1 MSIKETKNKTD
12 YVASIILAGG
22 LGTRLFP
29 LTQTRCKPAVG
40 FGGKFR
46 LIDVPISNSLN
57 AGIANIFVIS
67 QYFSSC
73 LYDHI
78 ICTYHF
84 DTFRH
89 HQIKLLTPEEHPLS
103 RICFEGSGDAVRKNL
118 EELLKTN
125 ASYFLI
131 LCGDQ
136 VYNMD
141 FQKLI
146 EFAKEKD
153 ADLVIASMKIE
164 EKEAQRMGVLKI
176 DQKQRVLDFFEKPK
190 KLTDVANFALIDKKT
205 THFLGSLGIYV
216 FKREAL
222 ISLLKEKGDDFG
234 MHLIPI
240 QIKKG
245 GTFTYTYDGYWVDIG
260 TIASFYQSNLDLLS
274 CPASFEVYNEESPIY
289 ARPKHIPSALIK
301 NSHIENSL
309 ISEGSIIESSH
320 IDHSV
325 IGLRSCI
332 KAGTKIDHSI
342 LIGNPCYAP
351 QNKFSI
357 GENCLI
363 KNSIIDEE
371 VHIGNH
377 VKLVNKKK
385 LTTFDGDGVYIRDG
399 IIIVATGA
407 HIPDNFEL

>member
-1 MSIKETKNKTD
+1 MLSKETKDKTD
-12 YVASIILAGG
+12 QVASIILAGG

-57 AGIANIFVIS
+57 AGISNIFVIS
-67 QYFSSC
+67 QYFVPC

-78 ICTYHF
+78 VSTYHF
-84 DTFRH
+84 DIFRPS
-89 HQIKLLTPEEHPLS
+89 QIKLLAPEEHPLS
-103 RICFEGSGDAVRKNL
+103 RVCFEGSGDAVRKNL

-146 EFAKEKD
+146 EFAEEKN

-176 DQKQRVLDFFEKPK
+176 DQKHKILDFFEKPK
-190 KLTDVANFALIDKKT
+190 KLTDLANFVIPEKEGA
-205 THFLGSLGIYV
+205 HFLGSLGIYV

-222 ISLLKEKGDDFG
+222 ISLLQEKGDDFG
-234 MHLIPI
+234 MHLIPL

-245 GTFTYTYDGYWVDIG
+245 NTFTYIYDGYWVDIG
-260 TIASFYQSNLDLLS
+260 TIASFYEANLRLLSFSCSLDL
-274 CPASFEVYNEESPIY
+274 YNETYPIY
-289 ARPKHIPSALIK
+289 AKAKHLPSALIK
-301 NSHIENSL
+301 NTHIEHSL
-309 ISEGSIIESSH
+309 ISEGALIEASEIH
-320 IDHSV
+320 HSV

-342 LIGNPCYAP
+342 LIGNPFYAS

-371 VHIGNH
+371 VRIGNN
-377 VKLVNKKK
+377 VQLLNKKK

-407 HIPDNFEL
+407 NIPDNFIL